1 MNSEEEKTKEET
13 IKEKEEDV
21 KEEVLKKEAVKP
33 LKTPMDNFIKFSIG
47 IGILLI
53 SLSISYYFLFF
64 LPSREK
70 LRTENVENCLS
81 VVNSNYEKAW
91 DYNCKK
97 LSRKENCT
105 LPLPVAD
112 SLDKYY
118 RDQKED
124 CFKKYPGKK

>member
-1 MNSEEEKTKEET
+1 MNSEEEKVKGKEPE
-13 IKEKEEDV
+13 EKEEDT
-21 KEEVLKKEAVKP
+21 KEEAVKP
-33 LKTPMDNFIKFSIG
+33 SSKTSLDSFMKLSIA
-47 IGILLI
+47 ISILLV
-53 SLSISYYFLFF
+53 SLSISYYFFFF

-70 LRTENVENCLS
+70 TRAENLEKCLS
-81 VVNSNYEKAW
+81 TVNSNYEKAW